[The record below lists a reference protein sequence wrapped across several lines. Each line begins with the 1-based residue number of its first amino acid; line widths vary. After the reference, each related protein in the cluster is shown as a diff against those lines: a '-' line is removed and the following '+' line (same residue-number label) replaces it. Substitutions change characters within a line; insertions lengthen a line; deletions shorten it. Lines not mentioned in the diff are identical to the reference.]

1 MKEELKNM
9 SEESLKNLEEIV
21 ESELLTVE
29 DIRERLEFT
38 EKGKTRQTIQNC
50 KYVLENDP
58 CLKGVICRNE
68 MTCQIDIRKE
78 VPWKRR
84 GLHMTDTD
92 MNNLSLYLEQN
103 YGLTSDRVITKA
115 VDIVANENS
124 FIQLLSI

>member
-50 KYVLENDP
+50 N
-58 CLKGVICRNE
+58 
-68 MTCQIDIRKE
+68 MF
-78 VPWKRR
+78 WKMI
-84 GLHMTDTD
+84 L
-92 MNNLSLYLEQN
+92 
-103 YGLTSDRVITKA
+103 A
-115 VDIVANENS
+115 
-124 FIQLLSI
+124 

>member
-38 EKGKTRQTIQNC
+38 EKGKTRQTIQNS

-84 GLHMTDTD
+84 
-92 MNNLSLYLEQN
+92 
-103 YGLTSDRVITKA
+103 
-115 VDIVANENS
+115 
-124 FIQLLSI
+124 